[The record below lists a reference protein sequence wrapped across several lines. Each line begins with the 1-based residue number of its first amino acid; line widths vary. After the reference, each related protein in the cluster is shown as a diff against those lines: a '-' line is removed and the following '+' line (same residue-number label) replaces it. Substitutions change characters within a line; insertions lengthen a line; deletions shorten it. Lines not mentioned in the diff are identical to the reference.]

1 MIERKDI
8 DNNGDENLMA
18 IRRRLMIIGD
28 RIEEV
33 DYL

>member
-8 DNNGDENLMA
+8 DNNGDESLMA
-18 IRRRLMIIGD
+18 IRRRLMIIGG